1 MPKIMVIAGE
11 VSGDMHAAK
20 VIKEMKKLHSNLE
33 FIGIGGRRMESEGVE
48 LIYDPTKLST
58 IGFIEAI
65 KHLKLAYKI
74 LNKLDKAMKEEKPD
88 VILLVDYSGFNMK
101 VAKIAHKHRIPAVNY
116 FAPSAWVWGKGRA
129 KTMAKRQVKIAS
141 VFPMEEK
148 VYRQAGADVEFVG
161 HPILDLV
168 EPELS
173 KDKFQESYDINSDN
187 RIIGLLPGS
196 RQQEIEG
203 LLTPMLEAAQ
213 EIKKSYENI
222 QFLLPLAD
230 SISREDI
237 KERIESY
244 NLDINLIAGHSYEVM
259 EIADLLLVASGTA
272 TLEATC
278 FQTPMVIVYKTSKTT
293 YWLGKLLVKLPY
305 IGLPNII
312 AEDEIVPELLQD
324 EVTGQRIAKE
334 AIAILNSPKRVERIK
349 AELRDVVVKLGES
362 GATKRV
368 ASLVLSTGG
377 II

>member
-1 MPKIMVIAGE
+1 MPKIMVVAGE

-20 VIKEMKKLHSNLE
+20 VIKEMKKIHPDLE
-33 FIGIGGRRMESEGVE
+33 FIGMGGRRMESEGVE

-65 KHLKLAYKI
+65 KHLRLAYKI

-101 VAKIAHKHRIPAVNY
+101 VAKIAYKNGVPAVNY

-129 KTMAKRQVKIAS
+129 KKMAKLQVKIAS

-148 VYRQAGADVEFVG
+148 VYQQAGADVEFVG

-168 EPELS
+168 DPELS
-173 KDKFQESYDINSDN
+173 KDEFQESYDINSDK

-213 EIKKSYENI
+213 EINKSYENI
-222 QFLLPLAD
+222 QFILPLAD

-237 KERIESY
+237 KERIRNYKLE
-244 NLDINLIAGHSYEVM
+244 IKLITGHSYEVM
-259 EIADLLLVASGTA
+259 EVADLLLVASGTA

-293 YWLGKLLVKLPY
+293 YLLGKMLVKLPY

-312 AEDEIVPELLQD
+312 AEDEIVPELLQG
-324 EVTGQRIAKE
+324 EVTGQRIAQE
-334 AIAILNSPKRVERIK
+334 AITILNSPKRVKDIK
-349 AELRDVVVKLGES
+349 AGLKNVVIKLGES

-368 ASLVLSTGG
+368 AKLVLSTGG